1 MNDIEQQELKKENES
16 LKEEIRLL
24 KKKTELLSITQP
36 LNKLSQ
42 FLIDRMDAIIFIKDV
57 TNDFRYFMVNQ
68 NFCILQNTP
77 HHKIIGKNDYEIF
90 TPDVAEKY
98 RRDDKIAINRKG
110 EYTFQEE
117 ICVPGQ
123 KKVILQTTKSYVSTS
138 EGNKLLVCCLL
149 YTSPSPRD

>member
-77 HHKIIGKNDYEIF
+77 HHNIIVKNDYEIF

-123 KKVILQTTKSYVSTS
+123 KKFILQTTKSYVSTS
-138 EGNKLLVCCLL
+138 ECNKLLVCI
-149 YTSPSPRD
+149 

>member
-57 TNDFRYFMVNQ
+57 TNDFRSWSTKTSVS
-68 NFCILQNTP
+68 CRTP
-77 HHKIIGKNDYEIF
+77 
-90 TPDVAEKY
+90 
-98 RRDDKIAINRKG
+98 
-110 EYTFQEE
+110 
-117 ICVPGQ
+117 
-123 KKVILQTTKSYVSTS
+123 LTTKS
-138 EGNKLLVCCLL
+138 
-149 YTSPSPRD
+149 

>member
-68 NFCILQNTP
+68 
-77 HHKIIGKNDYEIF
+77 
-90 TPDVAEKY
+90 
-98 RRDDKIAINRKG
+98 
-110 EYTFQEE
+110 
-117 ICVPGQ
+117 
-123 KKVILQTTKSYVSTS
+123 
-138 EGNKLLVCCLL
+138 KLL
-149 YTSPSPRD
+149 YPAEHPSPQNHRKERLRDIHSGRSREIQEGRQNRH

>member
-98 RRDDKIAINRKG
+98 RRDDKIAI
-110 EYTFQEE
+110 
-117 ICVPGQ
+117 I
-123 KKVILQTTKSYVSTS
+123 
-138 EGNKLLVCCLL
+138 
-149 YTSPSPRD
+149 

>member
-68 NFCILQNTP
+68 KKMDTETMSIILLTSS
-77 HHKIIGKNDYEIF
+77 F
-90 TPDVAEKY
+90 
-98 RRDDKIAINRKG
+98 
-110 EYTFQEE
+110 
-117 ICVPGQ
+117 
-123 KKVILQTTKSYVSTS
+123 IL
-138 EGNKLLVCCLL
+138 LL
-149 YTSPSPRD
+149 